1 MIDYSPLHVTLKE
14 KEMVISDLRDEIL
27 HSKTIARIN
36 KGMSVHLG
44 TIEAICLH
52 LDVPIEKVVKIVNN
66 EEL

>member
-14 KEMVISDLRDEIL
+14 KDMVISDLRDEIL

-36 KGMSVHLG
+36 KGMSVHLS

-52 LDVPIEKVVKIVNN
+52 LDVPIEKVVKILNN
-66 EEL
+66 EE